1 MSFSCPLCH
10 QPLSR
15 EKNSY
20 ICPQRH
26 QFDMAKEGYVN
37 LLPVQHKRSRDPGDS
52 AEMMQ
57 ARRAFLDAGH
67 YQPLRDAIVAQLRE
81 RLDDK
86 ATAVLDI
93 GCGEGYYTHAF
104 ADALPEITTFG
115 LDVSKVAIKAAAK
128 RYPQVTFCVASSHRL
143 PFSDTSMDA
152 IIRIYAPCKAEE
164 LARVVKP
171 GGWVITATP
180 GPRHLMELKGLIY
193 NEVHLHA
200 PHAEQLEG
208 FTLQQSAELCY
219 PMRLRGDEAVA
230 LLQMTPFA
238 WRAKGNPLIYFAV
251 ATVLEL
257 VFGILA
263 SIITMWFS
271 RHREFHA
278 DAGSAKLVGRE
289 KMIAALQRL
298 KTSYEPQEATSMMA
312 LCINGKSKSL
322 SELFMTHPPLD
333 KRIEALRT
341 GEYLK

>member
-152 IIRIYAPCKAEE
+152 IIRMR
-164 LARVVKP
+164 RVKQ
-171 GGWVITATP
+171 
-180 GPRHLMELKGLIY
+180 K
-193 NEVHLHA
+193 N
-200 PHAEQLEG
+200 
-208 FTLQQSAELCY
+208 
-219 PMRLRGDEAVA
+219 
-230 LLQMTPFA
+230 
-238 WRAKGNPLIYFAV
+238 
-251 ATVLEL
+251 
-257 VFGILA
+257 
-263 SIITMWFS
+263 
-271 RHREFHA
+271 
-278 DAGSAKLVGRE
+278 
-289 KMIAALQRL
+289 
-298 KTSYEPQEATSMMA
+298 
-312 LCINGKSKSL
+312 
-322 SELFMTHPPLD
+322 
-333 KRIEALRT
+333 
-341 GEYLK
+341 

>member
-52 AEMMQ
+52 AEMIQ

-81 RLDDK
+81 RLDEK

-104 ADALPEITTFG
+104 ADVLPEITTFG

-128 RYPQVTFCVASSHRL
+128 RYPQVTLCVASSHRL

-208 FTLQQSAELCY
+208 FTLQQSDELCY

-238 WRAKGNPLIYFAV
+238 PGVRSQKSGKHWQQKKCSTARRTLIF
-251 ATVLEL
+251 TSGSVLINR
-257 VFGILA
+257 GSA
-263 SIITMWFS
+263 SRGS
-271 RHREFHA
+271 GRRCRSAPARREF
-278 DAGSAKLVGRE
+278 
-289 KMIAALQRL
+289 
-298 KTSYEPQEATSMMA
+298 P
-312 LCINGKSKSL
+312 
-322 SELFMTHPPLD
+322 LFPNN
-333 KRIEALRT
+333 
-341 GEYLK
+341 